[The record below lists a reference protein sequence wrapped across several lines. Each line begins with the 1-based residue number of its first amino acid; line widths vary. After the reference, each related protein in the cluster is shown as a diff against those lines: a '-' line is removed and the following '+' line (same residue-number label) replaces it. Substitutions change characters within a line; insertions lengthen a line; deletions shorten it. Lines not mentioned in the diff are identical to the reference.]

1 MISVIVPV
9 YNAEAY
15 LKTCVDSLLA
25 QSCLPLEIILIDD
38 GSTDGSGQI
47 CEAYAKK
54 DGRVRVVHQKNRG
67 VSAARNAG
75 IDAAAGEYL
84 IFVDSDDFV
93 HQNLLEFYLE
103 HLQKDYVPVCRIQEV
118 AERVADTQ
126 SMAAREAAYSF
137 THVKDCEG
145 HTNSLCNKIYTLDHF
160 MEFFCDDHVNPPW
173 NKIYNIEILRRH
185 QIYFPEDMN
194 LGEDLIFNLRYL
206 KYAPKT
212 YRVSA
217 EELYFYRQGS
227 QESLSSRFRAELFEL
242 QLYMFEQ
249 LRIFLQDADVWNQ
262 ENRGAYYRT
271 FWNRLYLTLTIY
283 MEQQRK
289 VRTSELQ
296 EYIRAAL
303 NNPIWTE
310 VWSACRREG
319 IITGKMRIKKARV
332 DLLKGSKGK

>member
-1 MISVIVPV
+1 MLVKQDYLIEKTSVSIVIPV
-9 YNAEAY
+9 YNAAAY
-15 LKTCVDSLLA
+15 LGNCIDSLHA
-25 QSCLPLEIILIDD
+25 QTYQPKEIILVDD
-38 GSTDGSGQI
+38 GSVDESGSV
-47 CEAYAKK
+47 CDEYAS
-54 DGRVRVVHQKNRG
+54 RCSCVSVIHQKNRG
-67 VSAARNAG
+67 ASAARNAG
-75 IDAAAGEYL
+75 IDAASGKYL

-93 HQNLLEFYLE
+93 RPNLLEFYSE
-103 HLQKDYVPVCRIQEV
+103 HLQEDCVPVCRIQEV
-118 AERVADTQ
+118 ADGMADLQ
-126 SMAAREAAYSF
+126 SMDTRETIYSL
-137 THVKDCEG
+137 V
-145 HTNSLCNKIYTLDHF
+145 HF
-160 MEFFCDDHVNPPW
+160 MEFFCDGHVNSPC
-173 NKIYNIEILRRH
+173 NKVYNLDILRSH
-185 QIYFPEDMN
+185 QIYFPEDMS

-217 EELYFYRQGS
+217 EELYCYRQGS
-227 QESLSSRFRAELFEL
+227 QESLSSRFRADLFEL

-249 LRIFLQDADVWNQ
+249 LRIFLQDADVWTQ
-262 ENRGAYYRT
+262 ENRGAYYRL

-289 VRTSELQ
+289 VRTSELK

-319 IITGKMRIKKARV
+319 VVTGKMRIKKAHV

>member
-9 YNAEAY
+9 YNAEAH
-15 LKTCVDSLLA
+15 LKACVDSLLA
-25 QSCLPLEIILIDD
+25 QSCLSLEIILIDD

-54 DGRVRVVHQKNRG
+54 DGRVRVIHQKNRG

-118 AERVADTQ
+118 ADGRTDLQ
-126 SMAAREAAYSF
+126 SMGARETVYS
-137 THVKDCEG
+137 
-145 HTNSLCNKIYTLDHF
+145 LAHF
-160 MEFFCDDHVNPPW
+160 MEFFCDGHVNSPC
-173 NKIYNIEILRRH
+173 NKVYNLDILRSH
-185 QIYFPEDMN
+185 QIYFPEDMS
-194 LGEDLIFNLRYL
+194 LGEDLVFNLRYL

-217 EELYFYRQGS
+217 EELYCYRQGS

-249 LRIFLQDADVWNQ
+249 LRIFLQDADVWTQ
-262 ENRGAYYRT
+262 ENRGAYYRL

-319 IITGKMRIKKARV
+319 VVTGKMRIKKARV
-332 DLLKGSKGK
+332 ELLKGSKGK